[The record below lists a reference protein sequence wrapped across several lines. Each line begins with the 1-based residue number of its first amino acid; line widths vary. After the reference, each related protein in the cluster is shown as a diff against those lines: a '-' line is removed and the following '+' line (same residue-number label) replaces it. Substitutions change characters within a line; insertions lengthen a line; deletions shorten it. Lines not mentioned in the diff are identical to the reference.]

1 MRVYQC
7 DCCNKVISNP
17 HTVKMKEFYV
27 GVGDIDCS
35 SGLVIPLESK
45 RKIKIQICDDL
56 ISAYNEYN
64 YCCVRTEEELWD
76 RLDGDVST
84 CIYTES
90 FIPAKGT
97 KDFCEE
103 LDSDYWEWIY
113 DCGKRIHPRVYLWAD
128 GFYRAYKQIEG
139 VI

>member
-45 RKIKIQICDDL
+45 RKIKIQICDDCYKGLHL
-56 ISAYNEYN
+56 IAE
-64 YCCVRTEEELWD
+64 
-76 RLDGDVST
+76 
-84 CIYTES
+84 
-90 FIPAKGT
+90 
-97 KDFCEE
+97 
-103 LDSDYWEWIY
+103 
-113 DCGKRIHPRVYLWAD
+113 KRGRENN
-128 GFYRAYKQIEG
+128 G
-139 VI
+139 